1 MSKVDEEGQ
10 VQMTGLVREA
20 IGEPESVASQ
30 KLTDE
35 GHSNLFIQ
43 PSIYRTSTM
52 CKAPLWVL
60 KIYLQKK
67 NNNNPCPHRVIFRER
82 QTRNRK
88 VVKYAVKKL

>member
-10 VQMTGLVREA
+10 VQMKEGLVREA
-20 IGEPESVASQ
+20 IGEPASVASQ

-35 GHSNLFIQ
+35 GHSNFFIQ

-67 NNNNPCPHRVIFRER
+67 
-82 QTRNRK
+82 
-88 VVKYAVKKL
+88 